1 MRRRE
6 FIAVMGG
13 AAAWPL
19 VAQAQQQAKRLI
31 GFLTPE
37 PRRGVLADLS
47 AAFLDRL
54 GQLGYREHEN
64 FEMEA
69 RYADGNAQRLPGL
82 AQELAALH
90 PDVILAH
97 NTSSAVALKH
107 ATSSIPI
114 VVAFVIDPVE
124 GSSRAKRGPVATSRV
139 FSSLRPSRS
148 APTRGV
154 MCRRVWTRTTTC
166 SFAASRATAA
176 SKSRPCAMALVKVVF
191 CPRRRPRPKVWST
204 VWRSAS
210 ARVRPRT
217 LRACGKSTRWRAR
230 RQTDHRVRCLRGARP
245 RASVRSRSYPSKPRG
260 TRIAFASITTVS
272 VRPEADAGLHSH
284 VYIRTSALFLA
295 TDVSAAIDTDVVSL
309 RR

>member
-19 VAQAQQQAKRLI
+19 VAQARQQAKRLI

-90 PDVILAH
+90 PDVILDH

-114 VVAFVIDPVE
+114 VVAFVIDPVGAGLVASE
-124 GSSRAKRGPVATSRV
+124 ARPGGNLTGLLFAPAQPLGANARRHVQARVDASYDMFVRSVARNRGVEIATVRNGFGQGRLLSAQAAKAEGMVDGVAQRIRQGKAANTSRVREIDALVRPPANGSSRAM
-139 FSSLRPSRS
+139 F
-148 APTRGV
+148 
-154 MCRRVWTRTTTC
+154 
-166 SFAASRATAA
+166 
-176 SKSRPCAMALVKVVF
+176 
-191 CPRRRPRPKVWST
+191 
-204 VWRSAS
+204 
-210 ARVRPRT
+210 
-217 LRACGKSTRWRAR
+217 AR
-230 RQTDHRVRCLRGARP
+230 RAAARQ
-245 RASVRSRSYPSKPRG
+245 RAVQ
-260 TRIAFASITTVS
+260 I
-272 VRPEADAGLHSH
+272 L
-284 VYIRTSALFLA
+284 
-295 TDVSAAIDTDVVSL
+295 SL
-309 RR
+309 